1 MDDADEIRF
10 VAVHRADNAD
20 VPGKCEISRTSPTER
35 PSGAIVRRASPIRLR
50 LVGLLGLLG
59 LLGLVALF
67 VVL

>member
-20 VPGKCEISRTSPTER
+20 VPGDWKISGASRPER
-35 PSGAIVRRASPIRLR
+35 PSMAIVRRVSPIRLR
-50 LVGLLGLLG
+50 LLGLLG
-59 LLGLVALF
+59 LLGLVALL